1 MTKINVIID
10 GKEVILDEDM
20 LTESLDDA
28 GYYGSVE
35 CDICDGGDYITMDII
50 NPENNQKILYNAII
64 EAVFASYE
72 EAKKELTVTSRYHDW
87 SNTTVD
93 NLISIIEHLLQEA
106 DDREAMKETAVAD
119 STDLYLFDI
128 FQNYNKYRVELGL
141 SPLEETSTLLEV
153 YEELTGLDTS
163 WM

>member
-1 MTKINVIID
+1 MKIKID
-10 GKEVILDEDM
+10 DRQVVLDEAD
-20 LTESLDDA
+20 LSASLKKA
-28 GYYGSVE
+28 GFFGGIE
-35 CDICDGGDYITMDII
+35 ADIYDGGDYITMDII